1 MDRGDWQAIVH
12 GILQARILEWVA
24 ISFSNGDGGTLQK
37 NITGMC
43 GSAHRVWATLGLPP
57 LTAHVLSRSTLL
69 RLQNAL
75 QGNCLKWALGCMLFP
90 GLSCSGSGSW
100 VLHKGTDSVGHAFC
114 AIPRSEELRR
124 PGAWRAHYLRCVV
137 HLITSPVSAAWFPG
151 CAVCCVSPLGG

>member
-1 MDRGDWQAIVH
+1 MFISAIGRESEVAQSCPTLCDPVNCSPPGAFVH

-100 VLHKGTDSVGHAFC
+100 VLHKGTDSVGSVFC
-114 AIPRSEELRR
+114 AIHRSEQLR
-124 PGAWRAHYLRCVV
+124 
-137 HLITSPVSAAWFPG
+137 
-151 CAVCCVSPLGG
+151 